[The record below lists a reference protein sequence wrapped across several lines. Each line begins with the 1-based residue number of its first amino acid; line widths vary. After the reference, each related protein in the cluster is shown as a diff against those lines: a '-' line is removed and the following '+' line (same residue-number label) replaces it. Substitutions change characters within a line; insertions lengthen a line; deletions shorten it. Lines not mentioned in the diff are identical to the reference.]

1 MASIS
6 VGDLF
11 CERIYCVKIVVSGGT
26 GFIGTPLVTRLRER
40 GYEVVVLSRDPK
52 HGVEWHPP
60 SPGSWGS
67 HVREADAVVNLAGAN
82 LADGRWTK
90 SRKEELTSSRVVPL
104 QALVNAQPRVLIEAS
119 AVGYYGY
126 TSDETFDET
135 AARGAGFLAELVE
148 KWETTAHEAE
158 SFARVVL
165 LRFGVVLDK
174 SGGALKQM
182 LPPFYLGVGGPIGN
196 GRQWFSWVDREDVI
210 RAIEWAIDNQSA
222 RGIYNVTAPNPVRNR
237 EFSRALG
244 RAIHRPALLPV
255 PAFALRLLF
264 GRGLADE
271 ALLGGQRAV
280 PSRLQREG
288 FTFRYPTLEASLAHI
303 FTPR

>member
-1 MASIS
+1 M
-6 VGDLF
+6 
-11 CERIYCVKIVVSGGT
+11 KIVVSGGT
-26 GFIGTPLVTRLRER
+26 GFIGTRLVARLRER
-40 GYEVVVLSRDPK
+40 GDEVVVLSRSPK

-60 SPGSWGS
+60 ESGPWVSE
-67 HVREADAVVNLAGAN
+67 VRDADAVVNLAGESIAG
-82 LADGRWTK
+82 GRWTE
-90 SRKEELTSSRVVPL
+90 SRKATLTSSRLIPL
-104 QALVNAQPRVLIEAS
+104 RALIDAKPRILVEAS

-126 TSDETFDET
+126 ISDETFDES
-135 AARGAGFLAELVE
+135 AARGPGFLAELVD
-148 KWETTAHEAE
+148 KWEAAAREAE

-182 LPPFYLGVGGPIGN
+182 LPPFYFGAGGPIGS
-196 GRQWFSWVDREDVI
+196 GRQWMSWVDREDVL
-210 RAIEWAIDNQSA
+210 RAIEWAIDNPSA
-222 RGIYNVTAPNPVRNR
+222 RGIYNLSAPNPVRNR
-237 EFSRALG
+237 EFAKALG
-244 RAIHRPALLPV
+244 RAVHRPALLPV

-288 FTFRYPTLEASLAHI
+288 FTFEYPTLQSSLLHI
-303 FTPR
+303 FAPRQTG

>member
-1 MASIS
+1 M
-6 VGDLF
+6 
-11 CERIYCVKIVVSGGT
+11 KIVVSGGT
-26 GFIGTPLVTRLRER
+26 GFIGTPLVSRLRER
-40 GYEVVVLSRDPK
+40 GDEVVVLSRDPK

-60 SPGSWGS
+60 SPGPWVS
-67 HVREADAVVNLAGAN
+67 HVREADAVVNLAGASI
-82 LADGRWTK
+82 AGGRWTE
-90 SRKEELTSSRVVPL
+90 SRKAQLTSSRLIPL
-104 QALVNAQPRVLIEAS
+104 RALIDAKPRVLIEAS

-126 TSDETFDET
+126 ISDETFDESG
-135 AARGAGFLAELVE
+135 ARGPGFLAELVDQ
-148 KWETTAHEAE
+148 WESAAREAD

-182 LPPFYLGVGGPIGN
+182 LPPFYFGAGGPIGN
-196 GRQWFSWVDREDVI
+196 GKQWMSWVDRDDVI
-210 RAIEWAIDNQSA
+210 RAIEWAIDTGSA
-222 RGIYNVTAPNPVRNR
+222 RGIYNVTAPTPVRNR

-244 RAIHRPALLPV
+244 RAVHRPAILPV

-271 ALLGGQRAV
+271 ALIGGQRAV

-288 FTFRYPTLEASLAHI
+288 FTFRYPTLEASLLHI
-303 FTPR
+303 FG

>member
-1 MASIS
+1 M
-6 VGDLF
+6 
-11 CERIYCVKIVVSGGT
+11 KIVVSGGT
-26 GFIGTPLVTRLRER
+26 GFIGTPLVARLRER
-40 GYEVVVLSRDPK
+40 GDEVVVLSRDPK

-60 SPGSWGS
+60 SPGPWES
-67 HVREADAVVNLAGAN
+67 HVREADAVVNLAGASI
-82 LADGRWTK
+82 AGGRWTE
-90 SRKEELTSSRVVPL
+90 SRKAQLTSSRLVPL
-104 QALVNAQPRVLIEAS
+104 RALIDAKPRVLIEAS

-126 TSDETFDET
+126 TSDETFDES
-135 AARGAGFLAELVE
+135 AARGTGFLAELVE

-182 LPPFYLGVGGPIGN
+182 LPPFYFGAGGPIGS
-196 GRQWFSWVDREDVI
+196 GKQWMSWVDREDVL
-210 RAIEWAIDNQSA
+210 RAIEWAIDSSSA
-222 RGIYNVTAPNPVRNR
+222 RGIYNVSAPNPVRNR
-237 EFSRALG
+237 EFARAIG
-244 RAIHRPALLPV
+244 RAIHRPAILPV

-288 FTFRYPTLEASLAHI
+288 FTFRYPTLEESLLHI
-303 FTPR
+303 FERRTG